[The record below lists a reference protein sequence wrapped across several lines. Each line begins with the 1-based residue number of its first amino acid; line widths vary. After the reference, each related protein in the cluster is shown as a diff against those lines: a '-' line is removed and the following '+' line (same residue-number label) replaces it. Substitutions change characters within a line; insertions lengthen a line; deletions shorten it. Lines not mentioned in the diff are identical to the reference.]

1 MIPHFSPMERDQFRM
16 SRSSQTHPSSP
27 HYRHAS
33 GNILPSIESV
43 FGDLGRSRG
52 HIPPHTPYPSSY
64 SPESPIRTSAP
75 PAITQFIH
83 SSDEPWTIHKQG
95 QKHPLPPSSTIH
107 YPRPSDY
114 PMHSSAGGFPEFLR
128 PGAYQLGGHGT
139 GSRTRPRLASPQRSP
154 TSETTYS
161 FQDSISNVNDSEA
174 NTEICS
180 DQGESEFTSG
190 VCDTHSQ
197 AGSSV
202 SQMYMRQFLCKTCKA
217 SFKCDSLLR

>member
-16 SRSSQTHPSSP
+16 SRSSQTHSSSP
-27 HYRHAS
+27 HYRHVP

-52 HIPPHTPYPSSY
+52 PIPPHTPYPSSY

-75 PAITQFIH
+75 PAITRFVG
-83 SSDEPWTIHKQG
+83 SYEEPWTAHKQG
-95 QKHPLPPSSTIH
+95 QKHHLPPSSTIH

-114 PMHSSAGGFPEFLR
+114 PIHSSPGGFPDFLR
-128 PGAYQLGGHGT
+128 PGAHQLGSHGA
-139 GSRTRPRLASPQRSP
+139 GSRTRPRFASPQRSP

-161 FQDSISNVNDSEA
+161 FHSVSVVNGSETG
-174 NTEICS
+174 TEICS

-202 SQMYMRQFLCKTCKA
+202 SQMYMKQFLCKACKLT
-217 SFKCDSLLR
+217 FKCDSLLR

>member
-1 MIPHFSPMERDQFRM
+1 MERDQLRM
-16 SRSSQTHPSSP
+16 SRSSPTHPSSP
-27 HYRHAS
+27 HYRHVS

-52 HIPPHTPYPSSY
+52 PIPQYSSSY
-64 SPESPIRTSAP
+64 SPESPIRASAP
-75 PAITQFIH
+75 PAIARFVH
-83 SSDEPWTIHKQG
+83 SSEEPWTIHKQG
-95 QKHPLPPSSTIH
+95 QKHSLPPSSTVH

-114 PMHSSAGGFPEFLR
+114 PVRSSADNFPEFLR
-128 PGAYQLGGHGT
+128 PGSYLGGHGL
-139 GSRTRPRLASPQRSP
+139 GDRSRPRLASPQRSP
-154 TSETTYS
+154 TSENSYS
-161 FQDSISNVNDSEA
+161 FQDSVSNVNDSEA

-202 SQMYMRQFLCKTCKA
+202 SQMYTKQFTCKTCKS